1 MRRQSLL
8 CFCFLCLLVSTLLSL
23 PCFAAPTTLQMQSP
37 AAEQVQIS
45 PPMRRAEPPSPTAS
59 GEDLE
64 VRGDEL
70 RAEKSY
76 FDALDYYRAALV
88 KKPNSPQIY
97 NKAGIAELMTQHFRE
112 AGKHFERA
120 IRMDRTYADAYN
132 NLGVIDYESKRYGRA
147 IKRYKQAIEI
157 QASSASFFSNLG
169 AAYFAKKDFVQASIS
184 YARALQLDPAVFDR
198 TSHSGISAQLASP
211 ADRAH
216 YDYVLAKLFA
226 KIGAAERSLQYL
238 RKAMEEG
245 YKNVNDVY
253 KDPEFAVLRKD
264 SRFTELM
271 AAKPQAIPE

>member
-1 MRRQSLL
+1 MRQQSLL
-8 CFCFLCLLVSTLLSL
+8 CFCLLCLVCTLIYI
-23 PCFAAPTTLQMQSP
+23 PGFAAPTTLQMQSP
-37 AAEQVQIS
+37 PAEQVQIS

-59 GEDLE
+59 AEELE

-76 FDALDYYRAALV
+76 FDSLDYYRAALA

-120 IRMDRTYADAYN
+120 IRIDRAYADAYN
-132 NLGVIDYESKRYGRA
+132 NLGVIEYETKRYGRA
-147 IKRYKQAIEI
+147 IKRYKQAIEL
-157 QASSASFFSNLG
+157 QSASASFFSNLG
-169 AAYFAKKDFVQASIS
+169 AAYFAKKDFVEASTA
-184 YARALQLDPAVFDR
+184 YAKALQLDPAVFDR

-211 ADRAH
+211 DDRAH

-226 KIGAAERSLQYL
+226 KLGVAERSLEYL
-238 RKAMEEG
+238 KKALEEG

-264 SRFTELM
+264 SRFTQLM